1 MRLQKYLANAGVA
14 SRRRA
19 ETYIVAGHVRVNG
32 RVVKELG
39 TTVAQG
45 DRVEFAG
52 KLVEVAETKRYLV
65 LNKPTKVMT
74 TMRDPEGRKTVA
86 TIVPR
91 EAGHRLLPVGRL
103 DYDTSGILLMTDD
116 GDLAN
121 VLTHP
126 RFGVDKT
133 YRALIAGRLA
143 GDDMKRFLE
152 GINIG
157 DGKSAPAKLR
167 VVRTHPATTEIDIT
181 IHEGRNRQV
190 RRMFDATDHPVIMLE
205 RLRFGP
211 LSLGDMRQ
219 GQWREVTDKEMSA
232 LNQLKGAASQQD
244 AESAVGS

>member
-19 ETYIVAGHVRVNG
+19 ETYITAGHVRVNG

-39 TTVAQG
+39 TTVAAG

-52 KLVEVAETKRYLV
+52 TLVEVAETKRYLV
-65 LNKPTKVMT
+65 LNKPAKVMT
-74 TMRDPEGRKTVA
+74 TMRDPAGRKTVA

-91 EAGHRLLPVGRL
+91 EPGHRLVPVGRL

-116 GDLAN
+116 GQLAN

-133 YRALIAGRLA
+133 YRALIRGRLA
-143 GDDMKRFLE
+143 GEDMKRFLA
-152 GINIG
+152 GINLD

-167 VVRTHPATTEIDIT
+167 VVRTHPAATEIDIT

-190 RRMFDATDHPVIMLE
+190 RRMFEATDHPVIALE

-219 GQWREVTDKEMSA
+219 GQWREVTEKEMHA
-232 LNQLKGAASQQD
+232 LNLLKQAAAD
-244 AESAVGS
+244 LTSADGEDP

>member
-19 ETYIVAGHVRVNG
+19 EAHIVAGHVRVNG
-32 RVVKELG
+32 RVIKELG
-39 TTVAQG
+39 TSVAPG

-52 KLVEVAETKRYLV
+52 TLVVLAETKRYLV
-65 LNKPTKVMT
+65 LNKPAKVMT

-91 EAGHRLLPVGRL
+91 EPGHRILPVGRL
-103 DYDTSGILLMTDD
+103 DYDTSGLLLMTDD
-116 GDLAN
+116 GELAN

-143 GDDMKRFLE
+143 GDDMKRFIA
-152 GINIG
+152 GINLE
-157 DGKSAPAKLR
+157 DGKSAPAKVR
-167 VVRTHPATTEIDIT
+167 VIRTHPAATEIDIT

-190 RRMFDATDHPVIMLE
+190 RRMFEATDHPVLALE

-219 GQWREVTDKEMSA
+219 GQWREVTEKEMAA
-232 LNQLKGAASQQD
+232 LEALKRAAAEQGD
-244 AESAVGS
+244 A